1 MDPWPAPYRAVTG
14 AAAGT
19 LAGVA
24 ALAAFGSI
32 VLWPKPDLLGGLT
45 ATAHR
50 RSVRRPGVFERIG
63 RWPLIRRLPVSAS
76 AAARLETTGGA
87 WGPRALV
94 GAKVVG
100 VAGTLL
106 MFGAVV
112 GPVALPLAL
121 VAWRVPDLALARISR
136 RASRAA
142 DREIPVLLDL
152 LAVATSAGLPP
163 QLAFRRAVEG
173 AEGPL
178 AGALLEVVDATDLGG
193 RWRDELKAV
202 GERLQLPDLRRL
214 VGALTRTEAVGSSL
228 AKEVT
233 RLAADVREVRRAAA
247 AQRARTAP
255 VKMLF
260 PLVFLVLPAFLL
272 LTVVPVLLT
281 TVRSI
286 A

>member
-1 MDPWPAPYRAVTG
+1 MSG
-14 AAAGT
+14 AIAGV
-19 LAGVA
+19 LAGVLAGLA
-24 ALAAFGSI
+24 AVAAFGSLVGWRGPDPLAAVTAPRTEI
-32 VLWPKPDLLGGLT
+32 VRLN
-45 ATAHR
+45 
-50 RSVRRPGVFERIG
+50 VFGRIG
-63 RWPLIRRLPVSAS
+63 RWPAVRRVGVSDAVS
-76 AAARLETTGGA
+76 ARLETFGDGS
-87 WGPRALV
+87 GSREIV
-94 GAKVVG
+94 GAKVV
-100 VAGTLL
+100 AAATTALL
-106 MFGAVV
+106 SGALL
-112 GPVALPLAL
+112 GPVVALPFAAL
-121 VAWRVPDLALARISR
+121 AWRVPDLVLARIAR
-136 RASRAA
+136 RTGRAA

-178 AGALLEVVDATDLGG
+178 ADSLRAVVNATDLGG
-193 RWRDELKAV
+193 RWRSELKAV
-202 GERLQLPDLRRL
+202 GDRLDLPDLRRL
-214 VGALTRTEAVGSSL
+214 IGALARTEAIGSSL
-228 AKEVT
+228 SEEIT